1 MYADG
6 WMDGWMD
13 GRTDGRTDRR
23 MDGCMNASSAMVR
36 GACPTGGGARL
47 QLDAVGLAE
56 SEHVLIVLV
65 RIPLDLRASP
75 VVLSGAP
82 VRYCAP

>member
-1 MYADG
+1 M
-6 WMDGWMD
+6 
-13 GRTDGRTDRR
+13 RK
-23 MDGCMNASSAMVR
+23 SSAMVR
-36 GACPTGGGARL
+36 GAWQTVGGACL

-56 SEHVLIVLV
+56 SEHVFIVLV

-75 VVLSGAP
+75 LVLSGAP

>member
-1 MYADG
+1 MK
-6 WMDGWMD
+6 
-13 GRTDGRTDRR
+13 T
-23 MDGCMNASSAMVR
+23 SSAMVR
-36 GACPTGGGARL
+36 GACETDGGARL